1 MAHTKLRSFVQ
12 FFILLSIGLLLVWLS
27 LRQVAPQKD
36 NIIKAF
42 QNANYF
48 WVFLSLAIAW
58 FSHFLRALRW
68 NYLLAPLGHKTK
80 LINAI
85 SHVFIGYLAN
95 YGIPRMGEVSRCTLA
110 TKYDNVP
117 FEVGFGTVITER
129 LVDFILFLI
138 IFFITLA
145 VQFNNL
151 IGLANELVFDKLKTS
166 FQNLSESPVKMILLV
181 VIVGIAIAAFFL
193 LRKKLSSL
201 LKGKF
206 GGILKGMGEGIGSIR
221 KMKNPLRFIVLSV
234 LIWACYFYS
243 LYTCFFA
250 IEGTS
255 HLTQAQ
261 GLTLLLFGTFG
272 VMFSPGGLGAYP
284 LILYGILVNTY
295 GVSEVASFAMPW
307 LAWTSQFVLVVFFGI
322 LSFIVLPLYNSK
334 KHVSQTTKK

>member
-1 MAHTKLRSFVQ
+1 MAQNKLRSFLQ
-12 FFILLSIGLLLVWLS
+12 FSILLGIGLVLVWLS

-42 QNANYF
+42 QKADYF
-48 WVFLSLAIAW
+48 WVMLSIGIAW

-68 NYLLAPLGHKTK
+68 NDLLVPLGYKTK
-80 LINAI
+80 LVNAI
-85 SHVFIGYLAN
+85 AHVFIGYLTN
-95 YGIPRMGEVSRCTLA
+95 YGIPRMGEISRCTSA
-110 TKYDNVP
+110 AKYDKVP

-129 LVDFILFLI
+129 IVDFILFLI

-145 VQFNNL
+145 IQFKEL
-151 IGLANELVFDKLKTS
+151 IGLANELVFDKLRAKMD
-166 FQNLSESPVKMILLV
+166 NLADSPGQLVILTLIL
-181 VIVGIAIAAFFL
+181 IVAVALFL
-193 LRKKLSSL
+193 LFRKKISGL

-206 GGILKGMGEGIGSIR
+206 GSMIKGMGEGIGSIR
-221 KMKNPLRFIVLSV
+221 KMKNPFRFIVLSV
-234 LIWACYFYS
+234 LIWASYFYS

-255 HLTQAQ
+255 QLTQAQ

-295 GVSEVASFAMPW
+295 HVSEVAAFAMPW
-307 LAWTSQFVLVVFFGI
+307 LAWTAQFILVVIFGI
-322 LSFIVLPLYNSK
+322 LSFIVLPIYNSK
-334 KHVSQTTKK
+334 KHVSRAA

>member
-1 MAHTKLRSFVQ
+1 MAQKKLRSFLQ
-12 FFILLSIGLLLVWLS
+12 FFILLGIGIFLVWLS

-42 QNANYF
+42 QQANYF
-48 WVFLSLAIAW
+48 WVVVSIAIAW
-58 FSHFLRALRW
+58 FSHFLRAWRW
-68 NYLLAPLGHKTK
+68 NDLLLPLGHKTK
-80 LINAI
+80 LINAV
-85 SHVFIGYLAN
+85 SHVFIGYLTN
-95 YGIPRMGEVSRCTLA
+95 YGIPRMGEVSRCTSA
-110 TKYDNVP
+110 AKYDKVP

-129 LVDFILFLI
+129 IVDFILFLI

-145 VQFNNL
+145 IQFQEL
-151 IGLANELVFDKLKTS
+151 IGLANELVFDKLRARLS
-166 FQNLSESPVKMILLV
+166 NLYDSPGQMLLLTLILL
-181 VIVGIAIAAFFL
+181 IIMALFL
-193 LRKKLSSL
+193 LFRKKISGL

-206 GGILKGMGEGIGSIR
+206 GSMLKGMAEGIGSIR
-221 KMKNPLRFIVLSV
+221 KMKHPFRFILLSV
-234 LIWACYFYS
+234 LIWTSYFYS

-295 GVSEVASFAMPW
+295 QVSEVAAFAMPW
-307 LAWTSQFVLVVFFGI
+307 LAWTAQFILVLVFGI
-322 LSFIVLPLYNSK
+322 LSFIVLPIYNSK
-334 KHVSQTTKK
+334 KHVSRPA